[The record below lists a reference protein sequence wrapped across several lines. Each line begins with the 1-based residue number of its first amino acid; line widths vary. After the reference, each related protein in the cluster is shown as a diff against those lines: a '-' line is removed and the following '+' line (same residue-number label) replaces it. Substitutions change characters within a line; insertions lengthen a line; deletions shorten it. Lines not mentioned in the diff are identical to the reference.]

1 VSSSQAGD
9 NKQSCSP
16 VPMAYPSCNRLAAL
30 TALVIMMFFNPRV
43 VRAFSSLSGSRRS
56 FHVTSLK
63 VARNTRGQMSMW
75 GEGPNDRPSIPS
87 SAGDK
92 PRRPNVDEDGRR
104 TRSRGG
110 ESSSSPR
117 RSNDS
122 FDDWGNSN
130 AVDDSSK
137 RSNRQSSGDDW
148 GAAPAK
154 SSPSAGGW
162 DDYDEPA
169 TRSKPRNQGRGGR
182 GRGDRGGRGRGR
194 GRGDRGDD
202 RGRDDRFGGRGR
214 GDRAFPIQTPEE
226 KKEAADM
233 KTNLNAL
240 EKAGYVHLY
249 GLAPVINALT
259 SKRRN
264 LVTPDTYIDLDLL
277 EGEDLEHEKR
287 QRERKPEAQFSP
299 WLFVQ
304 ENMKFGAG
312 GKVGDKAVTAKEV
325 EQLAIENSVP
335 VAYVDKGV
343 LNTLCGS
350 RPHQVSSHHLNF
362 IRL

>member
-1 VSSSQAGD
+1 
-9 NKQSCSP
+9 
-16 VPMAYPSCNRLAAL
+16 MAYPSHNRLAAI

-75 GEGPNDRPSIPS
+75 GEGPNDKPSIPS
-87 SAGDK
+87 SGDK

-104 TRSRGG
+104 IRSRGG
-110 ESSSSPR
+110 ESSSSPPKR
-117 RSNDS
+117 NDS
-122 FDDWGNSN
+122 YDDWGNGGGG
-130 AVDDSSK
+130 SSK
-137 RSNRQSSGDDW
+137 TSNRQSFQDDW
-148 GAAPAK
+148 GGAPAK
-154 SSPSAGGW
+154 TSTSSAGGW

-169 TRSKPRNQGRGGR
+169 PRSKPRNQGRGGR

-194 GRGDRGDD
+194 GDRGDD
-202 RGRDDRFGGRGR
+202 RGRDDRGGGRGR
-214 GDRAFPIQTPEE
+214 GGDRDKFTIQTPEQR
-226 KKEAADM
+226 KEAADM

-240 EKAGYVHLY
+240 EKAGFVHLY

-259 SKRRN
+259 AKKRN
-264 LVTPDTYIDLDLL
+264 LVSPDTYIDLDLL

-287 QRERKPEAQFSP
+287 QRDRKPEAQFSP
-299 WLFVQ
+299 CLFVQ

-312 GKVGDKAVTAKEV
+312 GKIGDKAVTAKEV
-325 EQLAIENSVP
+325 EQLASENNVP

-362 IRL
+362 IRP